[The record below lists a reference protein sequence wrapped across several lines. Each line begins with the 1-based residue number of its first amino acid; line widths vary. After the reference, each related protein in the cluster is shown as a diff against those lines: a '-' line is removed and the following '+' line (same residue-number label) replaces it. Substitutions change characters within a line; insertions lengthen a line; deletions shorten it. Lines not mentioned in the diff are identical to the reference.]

1 MAPTVAEYQTEA
13 VESFSSEIPGIDQEA
28 VTNWLTDNIADS
40 EPPFTFDLIAAGGS
54 NLTFRL
60 ADSGGCQWALRRP
73 PVGSAL
79 ATAHDMGREWRIM
92 AALGEASNVPV
103 PEMVAFCDDHSVNGA
118 DFYVMGFVEGRI
130 LRDQDSAADM
140 TPEQAE
146 IATQSLLDVQIAF
159 HTLDLDEVGLGDLG
173 RREDYVGRQL
183 KRWRRQ
189 VEAAGVREV
198 PLLIELHERLS
209 AAKPPEVAPAALAHG
224 DYRFDNTVLD
234 DQWQI
239 AAVLD
244 WELCTTGNPI
254 ADFAWSLQ
262 YWADPGDEMSFLS
275 DPPTVLD
282 CFARRDEVARRY
294 AAQSGFD
301 LSDLGYYAVFSWWK
315 QACIVEGAYA
325 RRLQGMTGGMG
336 TTGDVHDIARRVDAM
351 LAHAADMATGLL

>member
-1 MAPTVAEYQTEA
+1 M
-13 VESFSSEIPGIDQEA
+13 ESASADIGGIDVA
-28 VTNWLTDNIADS
+28 PVSAWLAANLADS
-40 EPPFTFDLIAAGGS
+40 EPPFTFELIAAGGS

-60 ADSGGCQWALRRP
+60 ADSGSRRWALRRP

-92 AALGEASNVPV
+92 AALGEAGDVPV
-103 PEMVAFCDDHSVNGA
+103 PEMVAFCGDHSVNGA
-118 DFYVMGFVEGRI
+118 DFYVMSFVEGRI
-130 LRDQDSAADM
+130 LRDRDSAADM

-146 IATQSLLDVQIAF
+146 IATQSLLDVQIAL
-159 HTLDLDEVGLGDLG
+159 HTLDLDEVGLGELG

-198 PLLIELHERLS
+198 PLLIELHERLR
-209 AAKPPEVAPAALAHG
+209 AAKPPEAAPAALAHG
-224 DYRFDNTVLD
+224 DYRFDNTVLN
-234 DQWQI
+234 DQWEI

-262 YWADPGDEMSFLS
+262 YWADPGDEMSFLT
-275 DPPTVLD
+275 DPPTLQD
-282 CFARRDEVARRY
+282 CFARRAEVAERY

-325 RRLQGMTGGMG
+325 RRLKGMSGGMG
-336 TTGDVHDIARRVDAM
+336 ATGDADGIARRVDDM
-351 LAHAADMATGLL
+351 LAHAADMAAGLL

>member
-1 MAPTVAEYQTEA
+1 MTP
-13 VESFSSEIPGIDQEA
+13 
-28 VTNWLTDNIADS
+28 S
-40 EPPFTFDLIAAGGS
+40 EPPYAFELIAAGGS

-60 ADSGGCQWALRRP
+60 TDAAGRQWALRRP

-92 AALGEASNVPV
+92 AALGPVANVPV
-103 PEMVAFCDDHSVNGA
+103 PETVAFCDDHSVNGA
-118 DFYVMGFVEGRI
+118 DFYVMSFVEGRI
-130 LRDQDSAADM
+130 LRDRHSASDM
-140 TPEQAE
+140 TTEQAD
-146 IATQSLLDVQIAF
+146 IATQSLLDVQIAL

-173 RREDYVGRQL
+173 RRDDYVGRQL

-209 AAKPPEVAPAALAHG
+209 AAKPAETAPPALAHG

-234 DQWQI
+234 DQWRI

-262 YWADPGDEMSFLS
+262 YWADPGDDMSFLS

-282 CFARRDEVARRY
+282 CFVRRQEVADRY

-301 LSDLGYYAVFSWWK
+301 LSDLAYYTVFSWWK

-325 RRLQGMTGGMG
+325 RRLQGMSGGMA
-336 TTGDVHDIARRVDAM
+336 TTGDVHDIGRRVDAM
-351 LAHAADMATGLL
+351 LAHAADLATGVL

>member
-1 MAPTVAEYQTEA
+1 MSTQ
-13 VESFSSEIPGIDQEA
+13 ESSSTDIAGIDVA
-28 VTNWLTDNIADS
+28 PVTAWLTGNIADS

-60 ADSGGCQWALRRP
+60 TDSGGRQWALRRP

-92 AALGEASNVPV
+92 AALGEASDVPV
-103 PEMVAFCDDHSVNGA
+103 PEMVAFCNDHTVNGD
-118 DFYVMGFVEGRI
+118 DFYVMSFVEGRI

-209 AAKPPEVAPAALAHG
+209 EAKPTETASPALAHG

-234 DQWQI
+234 DQWKI

-262 YWADPGDEMSFLS
+262 YWADPGDDMSFLT
-275 DPPTVLD
+275 DPPTLQD
-282 CFARRDEVARRY
+282 CFVRRQEVADRY

-301 LSDLGYYAVFSWWK
+301 LSDLPYYAVFSWWK

-351 LAHAADMATGLL
+351 LDHAADMATGVL

>member
-1 MAPTVAEYQTEA
+1 MNMREA
-13 VESFSSEIPGIDQEA
+13 SSSDIAGIDVEP
-28 VTNWLTDNIADS
+28 VTAWLTDNISGS

-54 NLTFRL
+54 NLTFRP
-60 ADSGGCQWALRRP
+60 ADSGGRQWALRRP

-92 AALGEASNVPV
+92 AALGEASGVPV
-103 PEMVAFCDDHSVNGA
+103 PEMVAFCDDHSINGA

-140 TPEQAE
+140 TLEQAE
-146 IATQSLLDVQIAF
+146 VATQSLLDVQIAF

-173 RREDYVGRQL
+173 HREDCVGRQL

-209 AAKPPEVAPAALAHG
+209 AAKPSETAPAALAHG

-234 DQWQI
+234 DRWRI

-275 DPPTVLD
+275 DPPTLLD
-282 CFARRDEVARRY
+282 CFIRRDEVAERY
-294 AAQSGFD
+294 AAQSGLD
-301 LSDLGYYAVFSWWK
+301 LSNLPYYAVFRWWK
-315 QACIVEGAYA
+315 QSCIVEGAYA
-325 RRLQGMTGGMG
+325 RRLKGMTGGMG
-336 TTGDVHDIARRVDAM
+336 TTGDVHYIARRVDAM
-351 LAHAADMATGLL
+351 LAHADDMAVGVL

>member
-1 MAPTVAEYQTEA
+1 MALTIAEHQTGA
-13 VESFSSEIPGIDQEA
+13 VESASAEIGGIDVA
-28 VTNWLTDNIADS
+28 PVTAWLAANVADS
-40 EPPFTFDLIAAGGS
+40 EPPFAFELIAAGGS

-60 ADSGGCQWALRRP
+60 ADSGGRQWALRRP

-79 ATAHDMGREWRIM
+79 PPAHDMGRDWRIM
-92 AALGEASNVPV
+92 AALGGAGAVPV
-103 PEMVAFCDDHSVNGA
+103 PEMVTFCGDHSVNGA
-118 DFYVMGFVEGRI
+118 DFYVMSFVEGRI
-130 LRDQDSAADM
+130 LRDRGSVADM
-140 TPEQAE
+140 TPEQAKT
-146 IATQSLLDVQIAF
+146 ATQSLLDVQIAF

-183 KRWRRQ
+183 RRWRRQ

-209 AAKPPEVAPAALAHG
+209 KAKPPEAAPPALAHG

-234 DQWQI
+234 RQWRV

-262 YWADPGDEMSFLS
+262 YWADPGDEVSFLA

-282 CFARRDEVARRY
+282 CFARRDQVADRY

-301 LSDLGYYAVFSWWK
+301 LSDLGYYTVFSWWK

-325 RRLQGMTGGMG
+325 RRLHGMTGGMG
-336 TTGDVHDIARRVDAM
+336 TTGDVGDIARRVDAM
-351 LAHAADMATGLL
+351 LAHAADMAAGML

>member
-1 MAPTVAEYQTEA
+1 MSTQE
-13 VESFSSEIPGIDQEA
+13 FSSSNIPGIDVEPVSA
-28 VTNWLTDNIADS
+28 WLAGNIADS
-40 EPPFTFDLIAAGGS
+40 EPPFTFALIAAGGS

-60 ADSGGCQWALRRP
+60 SDSGGRQWALRRP

-92 AALGEASNVPV
+92 AALGEAGNVPV
-103 PEMVAFCDDHSVNGA
+103 PEMVAFCGDHSVNGA

-130 LRDQDSAADM
+130 LRDQDSAVDM

-146 IATQSLLDVQIAF
+146 IATQSLLEVQVAF

-209 AAKPPEVAPAALAHG
+209 AAKPAEGAPAALAHG

-234 DQWQI
+234 DQWKI

-262 YWADPGDEMSFLS
+262 YWADPDDELSFLS

-282 CFARRDEVARRY
+282 CFVRRGEVAERY

-301 LSDLGYYAVFSWWK
+301 LSHLPYYAVFSWWK

-325 RRLQGMTGGMG
+325 RRLKGMTGGME
-336 TTGDVHDIARRVDAM
+336 TTGDVHDIARRVDTM
-351 LAHAADMATGLL
+351 LAHAADMAAGVL

>member
-1 MAPTVAEYQTEA
+1 MSTQE
-13 VESFSSEIPGIDQEA
+13 FSSSNIPGIDVEPVSA
-28 VTNWLTDNIADS
+28 WLAGNIAGS

-60 ADSGGCQWALRRP
+60 SDSGGRQWALRRP

-92 AALGEASNVPV
+92 AALGEAGNVPV
-103 PEMVAFCDDHSVNGA
+103 PEMVAFCGDHSVNGA

-130 LRDQDSAADM
+130 LRDQDSAVDM

-146 IATQSLLDVQIAF
+146 IATQSLLEVQVAF

-183 KRWRRQ
+183 KRWCRQ

-209 AAKPPEVAPAALAHG
+209 AAKPAEGAPAALAHG

-234 DQWQI
+234 DQWKI

-262 YWADPGDEMSFLS
+262 YWADPDDELSFLS

-282 CFARRDEVARRY
+282 CFVRRDEVAERY

-301 LSDLGYYAVFSWWK
+301 LSHLPYYAVFSWWK

-325 RRLQGMTGGMG
+325 RRLKGMTGGME
-336 TTGDVHDIARRVDAM
+336 TTGDVHDIARRVDTM
-351 LAHAADMATGLL
+351 LAHAADMAAGVL